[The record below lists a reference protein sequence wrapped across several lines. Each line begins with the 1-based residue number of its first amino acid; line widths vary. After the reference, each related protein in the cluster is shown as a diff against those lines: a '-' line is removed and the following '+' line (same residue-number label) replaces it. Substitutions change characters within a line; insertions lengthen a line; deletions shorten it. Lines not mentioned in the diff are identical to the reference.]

1 MGTLPYNRLIL
12 QKMWTFIPRL
22 PRQHDWENRTF
33 KWILY
38 SVKELIETMNTTKKE
53 SRFNKEYRGQVMI
66 QDVKSSDEIRLHG
79 TTSYWIN
86 DDLVIQFNNVRE
98 LELILE
104 KYQLA
109 GYPISRI
116 QKIYLYDHG
125 YFLQEKIEPKKMSL
139 L

>member
-1 MGTLPYNRLIL
+1 
-12 QKMWTFIPRL
+12 MWIFVPRL
-22 PRQHDWENRTF
+22 PRQYDWENRTF

-38 SVKELIETMNTTKKE
+38 SVKDLIETMNAKKNE
-53 SRFNKEYRGQVMI
+53 NKYTCEYRGQVMI

-86 DDLVIQFNNVRE
+86 NDLVIQFNNVRE

-125 YFLQEKIEPKKMSL
+125 YFLQEKIEPKKLSL

>member
-1 MGTLPYNRLIL
+1 
-12 QKMWTFIPRL
+12 MWTFIPRL